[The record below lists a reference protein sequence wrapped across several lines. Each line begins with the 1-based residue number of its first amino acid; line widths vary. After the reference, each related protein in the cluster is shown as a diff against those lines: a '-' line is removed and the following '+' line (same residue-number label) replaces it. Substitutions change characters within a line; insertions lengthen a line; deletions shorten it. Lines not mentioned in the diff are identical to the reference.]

1 MEVGPARTLI
11 YSFKLFLGRVMGL
24 KGKNG
29 FILNNGRGNAG
40 LDEVKQALQQDLS
53 EPLFLQ

>member
-1 MEVGPARTLI
+1 
-11 YSFKLFLGRVMGL
+11 MGL

-40 LDEVKQALQQDLS
+40 LDEVKQSLQQDLS